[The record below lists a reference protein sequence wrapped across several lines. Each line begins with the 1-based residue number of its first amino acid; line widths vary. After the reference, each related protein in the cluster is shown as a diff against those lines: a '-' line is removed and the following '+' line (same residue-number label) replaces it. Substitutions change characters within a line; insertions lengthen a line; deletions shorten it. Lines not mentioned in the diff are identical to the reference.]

1 MPRRF
6 LFSLCALMAAAFL
19 CAQPA
24 TAADADEDDLDWRSS
39 TPETEEDRTKRIEQK
54 RERMR
59 RLREEQ
65 RKEDKRRSELPEEMP
80 PDGLPGKPP
89 PRDPPPRDISRDDA
103 PPDREREPRGGGDG
117 NLWDDVDRAMTV
129 DEAKSAFTKRLER
142 RGNKR
147 LKVGPV
153 TEQDEN
159 VLFIDVVTVDDSLV
173 ERFTVDRKSGHLQRI
188 DLP

>member
-1 MPRRF
+1 
-6 LFSLCALMAAAFL
+6 MAAAFL
-19 CAQPA
+19 CAPPA
-24 TAADADEDDLDWRSS
+24 IAAEEADEDDLDWRSS
-39 TPETEEDRTKRIEQK
+39 TPETEEDRARRIEQK

-59 RLREEQ
+59 RLREE
-65 RKEDKRRSELPEEMP
+65 RRREDEHRSEGLEETP
-80 PDGLPGKPP
+80 PGAPPGEPP